1 MKEAGDENNEE
12 RGKLLDSVEDLSKS
26 ETKEKNNILKE
37 IEPEGEDKNMEKI
50 KQTDI
55 FEQFEINRRRNKKN
69 IFCTQTIILMKMTL
83 KIFYRHYKRM
93 ILTVASPFII
103 CLFLLLLQFGLE
115 KWSGSF
121 IEKDPP
127 KVYIDKIPKCPCPK
141 DCITV
146 KAIILDKNQREE
158 NIDEVNSIMSYVAEK
173 NDLTFTK
180 DIDVDL
186 NLKNYSMLTQY
197 LKNNKNKTTFAVVF
211 CYDYL
216 DSDFNG
222 AKVKIPCKPQFT
234 KEGEIYK
241 FYSIVYNM
249 TNAPND
255 FLIMPY
261 LQRQKDPKLMKLKID
276 IDNAYLELFH
286 NKSNQTGEVP
296 KIQVDYKNF
305 PNTEHRF
312 FDGTNLINNFGC
324 PFFCLFPMTLFIIT
338 LIDVV
343 KEKHLKLRISLLNIG
358 LKNSAFWTSQLLI
371 SFIFNVVLN
380 ILFLIFVYYLLQWE
394 LFSNTPFLIMFTLF
408 FLFTF
413 DLQLLA
419 FLMNTL
425 IDNPKTAYASAFFFI
440 FSAGVIQSV
449 FTVPFFF
456 QNIYEDNVG
465 WGFQITKGFL
475 YAFFPFTFSKAFLEI
490 ASISSTKLSPDTFMN
505 MAGREYTF
513 SDLFK
518 VIEADKV
525 LFKGHYKIP
534 ATYMSF
540 IYLFGE
546 GIIFLILIY
555 YFDNVKASNRGKG
568 QSPLFFI
575 YKIGRMFGICKPKK
589 SVINE
594 EEKQIFFKERNK
606 DLTQTL
612 AGFNN
617 TIDQSLT
624 NIIDDINN
632 KNDTISLE
640 KDGKMK
646 IGMVKGYQTV
656 VEEYN
661 KIIISEKKGK
671 VLDGLRIAGATKIY
685 KSFRGK
691 QKKVLQNIFLDI
703 TKGELLSL
711 LGHSGAGKTT
721 LINALCGN
729 ISLTEGYAKI
739 NGENITDEN
748 DESEYKRKFIGL
760 YPQHDILW
768 EELTPSE
775 HIELY
780 ASIRNYD
787 NRDIDEIVKAKMKE
801 INLENVTNDKVS
813 TFSVAMKRRISIL
826 LSTVG
831 NPNVVFLDE
840 PTTGLDPV
848 NRRFIWNMIKEIKK
862 KSSVILT
869 THSMSEAEFLSD
881 RICIIKKGEMKCIG
895 TSLELKDIY
904 GEGYIFTFICNKD
917 CKDQVK
923 NIILG
928 LSKDINLIPSKGDNL
943 LFSIDFDQNNELNW
957 FIKILNKDFSDEKL
971 KPLKGLFK
979 ECKMENISIEEIFLR
994 LAGEKGEDADDGDD
1008 DEIPKDE

>member
-12 RGKLLDSVEDLSKS
+12 REKLLDSVEDLSKS
-26 ETKEKNNILKE
+26 EAKEKNTILKE
-37 IEPEGEDKNMEKI
+37 IEPEGENKIMEKI

-121 IEKDPP
+121 IEKNPP

-146 KAIILDKNQREE
+146 KAIILDKNQKEE
-158 NIDEVNSIMSYVAEK
+158 NINEVNSIMSYVAEK
-173 NDLTFTK
+173 NDLTFKT

-197 LKNNKNKTTFAVVF
+197 LKNNKNKTSFAVVF

-249 TNAPND
+249 TNGPND

-286 NKSNQTGEVP
+286 NKSKETGEVP

-358 LKNSAFWTSQLLI
+358 LKNSAFWTSRLLI
-371 SFIFNVVLN
+371 SFFFSIILVL
-380 ILFLIFVYYLLQWE
+380 LFLGFVYSLQWE

-425 IDNPKTAYASAFFFI
+425 IDNPKTAYAGAFFFI

-505 MAGREYTF
+505 MVGREYKF
-513 SDLFK
+513 SDLFE

-534 ATYMSF
+534 ATYISF

-555 YFDNVKASNRGKG
+555 YFDNVKASNRGKA

-575 YKIGRMFGICKPKK
+575 YKIGRMFGICKAKK
-589 SVINE
+589 SEINE

-624 NIIDDINN
+624 NIIDDVNN
-632 KNDTISLE
+632 KNDRISLE

-646 IGMVKGYQTV
+646 IGMAKGYQTV
-656 VEEYN
+656 VAEYN

-671 VLDGLRIAGATKIY
+671 VLDGLRIVGATINY
-685 KSFRGK
+685 KSSNGK
-691 QKKVLQNIFLDI
+691 KLKALHNIFLDV

-711 LGHSGAGKTT
+711 LGDSEEGKTT
-721 LINALCGN
+721 IINALCGN

-760 YPQHDILW
+760 CLQHDILW
-768 EELTPSE
+768 EELTPYE

-787 NRDIDEIVKAKMKE
+787 KNDIKKIVEIKMKE
-801 INLENVTNDKVS
+801 VNLENVTNDKVS
-813 TFSVAMKRRISIL
+813 TFSDGMKRRISIL

-840 PTTGLDPV
+840 PTTGLDAV

-869 THSMSEAEFLSD
+869 THSISEAEFLSD

-928 LSKDINLIPSKGDNL
+928 LSKDINLISSKGDNL
-943 LFSIDFDQNNELNW
+943 LFSIDFDQNVELNW

-979 ECKMENISIEEIFLR
+979 ECKIENISIEEIFLAR
-994 LAGEKGEDADDGDD
+994 EKGEDADDD
-1008 DEIPKDE
+1008 DEIPKGE